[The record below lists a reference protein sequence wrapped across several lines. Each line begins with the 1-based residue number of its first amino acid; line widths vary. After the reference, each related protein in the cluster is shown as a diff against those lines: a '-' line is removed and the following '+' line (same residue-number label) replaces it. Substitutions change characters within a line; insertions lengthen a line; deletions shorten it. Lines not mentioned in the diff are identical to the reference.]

1 MRLPAYALTM
11 NLNKVFLIGRL
22 TQDPELRST
31 PSGQSVA
38 TLRMATNRVWNDPS
52 GNKKDATEF
61 HTVIAWGRLGEIANQ
76 YLKKGGLVMIEGRI
90 QTRTWTD
97 PNNNKRY
104 FTEVVAEGLQLGPRP
119 MGEARSEGA
128 ARTDRPVA
136 EVDGISKTQGQ
147 AGQVPSAQRERQSR
161 NGNDDIPIIDANDP
175 ISSGVEEDEV
185 KIKEEDLPF

>member
-1 MRLPAYALTM
+1 M

-61 HTVIAWGRLGEIANQ
+61 HTVVAWGRLGEIANQ

-104 FTEVVAEGLQLGPRP
+104 FTEVIAEGLQLGPRT
-119 MGEARSEGA
+119 ANATVS
-128 ARTDRPVA
+128 DIRPATNNLKVNA
-136 EVDGISKTQGQ
+136 KD
-147 AGQVPSAQRERQSR
+147 
-161 NGNDDIPIIDANDP
+161 DDIPIIDANDP
-175 ISSGVEEDEV
+175 VSSGVDEDEV

>member
-1 MRLPAYALTM
+1 M
-11 NLNKVFLIGRL
+11 NLNKVYLIGRL

-61 HTVIAWGRLGEIANQ
+61 HTVVAWGRLGEIANQ
-76 YLKKGGLVMIEGRI
+76 YLKRGGLVMIEGRI

-97 PNNNKRY
+97 QNNNKRY
-104 FTEVVAEGLQLGPRP
+104 MTEIVAEGLQLGPRTVSAGNAVSDINNSP
-119 MGEARSEGA
+119 VRSNSSGQ
-128 ARTDRPVA
+128 VHS
-136 EVDGISKTQGQ
+136 GSSGQ
-147 AGQVPSAQRERQSR
+147 ASSGSRQK
-161 NGNDDIPIIDANDP
+161 DDNIPIIDENEP
-175 ISSGVEEDEV
+175 VSSGIEEDEV

>member
-1 MRLPAYALTM
+1 MCLVGNSKKLTRHGCDKSQPVSNGM
-11 NLNKVFLIGRL
+11 NLNKIFLIGRL

-38 TLRMATNRVWNDPS
+38 TLRLATNRVWNDPS

-61 HTVIAWGRLGEIANQ
+61 HTVVAWGRLGEVANQ

-97 PNNNKRY
+97 QNNNKRY
-104 FTEVVAEGLQLGPRP
+104 FTEVIAEGLQLGPRTATNVVSDIKNFSP
-119 MGEARSEGA
+119 
-128 ARTDRPVA
+128 RPKQ
-136 EVDGISKTQGQ
+136 ENK
-147 AGQVPSAQRERQSR
+147 
-161 NGNDDIPIIDANDP
+161 DDNIPIIDANDP
-175 ISSGVEEDEV
+175 VSSGVDEDEV

>member
-1 MRLPAYALTM
+1 M

-38 TLRMATNRVWNDPS
+38 TLRMATNRIWNDPS

-61 HTVIAWGRLGEIANQ
+61 HTVVAWGRLGEIANQ

-104 FTEVVAEGLQLGPRP
+104 FTEVVAEGLQLGPRTTANVMADIKKDP
-119 MGEARSEGA
+119 S
-128 ARTDRPVA
+128 T
-136 EVDGISKTQGQ
+136 SSGQ
-147 AGQVPSAQRERQSR
+147 AKD
-161 NGNDDIPIIDANDP
+161 NDIPIIDANDP
-175 ISSGVEEDEV
+175 VSSGVEEDEV

>member
-1 MRLPAYALTM
+1 M

-38 TLRMATNRVWNDPS
+38 TLRMATNRIWNDPS

-61 HTVIAWGRLGEIANQ
+61 HTIVAWGRLGEIANQ

-90 QTRTWTD
+90 QTRTWID
-97 PNNNKRY
+97 PNNIKKY
-104 FTEVVAEGLQLGPRP
+104 FTEVIAESLQLGPRTANATVSDIKP
-119 MGEARSEGA
+119 
-128 ARTDRPVA
+128 RTNLTPV
-136 EVDGISKTQGQ
+136 K
-147 AGQVPSAQRERQSR
+147 
-161 NGNDDIPIIDANDP
+161 DDDNIPIIDANDP
-175 ISSGVEEDEV
+175 VSSGVDEDEV

>member
-1 MRLPAYALTM
+1 M

-38 TLRMATNRVWNDPS
+38 TLRMATNRVWNDPA
-52 GNKKDATEF
+52 GGKKDFTEF
-61 HTVIAWGRLGEIANQ
+61 HTVVAWGRLGEIANQ

-104 FTEVVAEGLQLGPRP
+104 FTEVVAEGLQLGPRTATN
-119 MGEARSEGA
+119 MVS
-128 ARTDRPVA
+128 D
-136 EVDGISKTQGQ
+136 IKKSK
-147 AGQVPSAQRERQSR
+147 
-161 NGNDDIPIIDANDP
+161 DDDVPIIDANDP
-175 ISSGVEEDEV
+175 VSMGVEEDEV

>member
-1 MRLPAYALTM
+1 M
-11 NLNKVFLIGRL
+11 IGRL

-61 HTVIAWGRLGEIANQ
+61 HTIVAWGRLGEIANQ

-97 PNNNKRY
+97 QNNNKKY
-104 FTEVVAEGLQLGPRP
+104 FTEVVAEGLQLGPRTASASA
-119 MGEARSEGA
+119 GN
-128 ARTDRPVA
+128 V
-136 EVDGISKTQGQ
+136 ISDIKKDKDKD
-147 AGQVPSAQRERQSR
+147 
-161 NGNDDIPIIDANDP
+161 DDIPIIDANDP
-175 ISSGVEEDEV
+175 ISSGVGEDEV

>member
-1 MRLPAYALTM
+1 M

-31 PSGQSVA
+31 PNGQSVA

-97 PNNNKRY
+97 QNNNKKY
-104 FTEVVAEGLQLGPRP
+104 FTEVVAEGLQLGPKP
-119 MGEARSEGA
+119 ASAGNTVSNINPS
-128 ARTDRPVA
+128 THSNP
-136 EVDGISKTQGQ
+136 SGQ
-147 AGQVPSAQRERQSR
+147 ASSGR
-161 NGNDDIPIIDANDP
+161 GKTDDNIPIIDANDP
-175 ISSGVEEDEV
+175 ISSGIEEDEV

>member
-1 MRLPAYALTM
+1 M
-11 NLNKVFLIGRL
+11 NLNKTFLIGRL

-61 HTVIAWGRLGEIANQ
+61 HTVVAWGRLGEVANQ
-76 YLKKGGLVMIEGRI
+76 YLKKGSLVMIEGRI

-104 FTEVVAEGLQLGPRP
+104 FTEVVAEGLQLGPRTTNP
-119 MGEARSEGA
+119 TVSDIKPVDTNSRPEGEARSGGA
-128 ARTDRPVA
+128 ARQDKKDPEPSR
-136 EVDGISKTQGQ
+136 QGGSHG
-147 AGQVPSAQRERQSR
+147 ADA
-161 NGNDDIPIIDANDP
+161 DIPIIDANEP
-175 ISSGVEEDEV
+175 VSSGVVEDEV

>member
-1 MRLPAYALTM
+1 M
-11 NLNKVFLIGRL
+11 NLNKIFLIGRL

-31 PSGQSVA
+31 SSGQSVA

-61 HTVIAWGRLGEIANQ
+61 HTVVAWGRLGEIANQ

-104 FTEVVAEGLQLGPRP
+104 FTEVVAEGLQLGPRTANATVSDIKP
-119 MGEARSEGA
+119 TNRSMDS
-128 ARTDRPVA
+128 THPPQTSSNKD
-136 EVDGISKTQGQ
+136 
-147 AGQVPSAQRERQSR
+147 
-161 NGNDDIPIIDANDP
+161 NDIPIIDANEP
-175 ISSGVEEDEV
+175 VSMGVEEDEV

>member
-1 MRLPAYALTM
+1 M

-31 PSGQSVA
+31 SSGQSVA
-38 TLRMATNRVWNDPS
+38 TLRLATNRVWNDPS

-61 HTVIAWGRLGEIANQ
+61 HTVVAWGRLGEIANQ

-104 FTEVVAEGLQLGPRP
+104 FTEVIAEGLQLGPRT
-119 MGEARSEGA
+119 ATSA
-128 ARTDRPVA
+128 VVSD
-136 EVDGISKTQGQ
+136 IKN
-147 AGQVPSAQRERQSR
+147 PSINPERDK
-161 NGNDDIPIIDANDP
+161 NDNIPIIDANDP
-175 ISSGVEEDEV
+175 VSSGIEEDEV
-185 KIKEEDLPF
+185 KIREEDLPF

>member
-1 MRLPAYALTM
+1 M
-11 NLNKVFLIGRL
+11 NLNKIFLIGRL

-38 TLRMATNRVWNDPS
+38 TLRLATNRIWNDPS
-52 GNKKDATEF
+52 GNKKEATEF
-61 HTVIAWGRLGEIANQ
+61 HTVVAWGRLGEVANQ

-104 FTEVVAEGLQLGPRP
+104 FTEVVAEGLQLGPRTTQ
-119 MGEARSEGA
+119 GLSN
-128 ARTDRPVA
+128 TVA
-136 EVDGISKTQGQ
+136 DIKKNFSTHSMNSGQASSGQ
-147 AGQVPSAQRERQSR
+147 AGEKD
-161 NGNDDIPIIDANDP
+161 NDIPIIDADEP
-175 ISSGVEEDEV
+175 VSSGVEEDEV

>member
-1 MRLPAYALTM
+1 M

-31 PSGQSVA
+31 PNGQSVA

-97 PNNNKRY
+97 QNSNKRY
-104 FTEVVAEGLQLGPRP
+104 FTEVVAEGLQLGPRTT
-119 MGEARSEGA
+119 S
-128 ARTDRPVA
+128 TNNVVSD
-136 EVDGISKTQGQ
+136 IKTSIK
-147 AGQVPSAQRERQSR
+147 PKEEPK
-161 NGNDDIPIIDANDP
+161 DDNIPIIDANDP
-175 ISSGVEEDEV
+175 IS
-185 KIKEEDLPF
+185 

>member
-1 MRLPAYALTM
+1 M

-61 HTVIAWGRLGEIANQ
+61 HTVVAWGRLGEIANQ

-104 FTEVVAEGLQLGPRP
+104 FTEVIAEGLQLGPRT
-119 MGEARSEGA
+119 ARP
-128 ARTDRPVA
+128 TA
-136 EVDGISKTQGQ
+136 EVDHPRTDIDGVLNRRDNG
-147 AGQVPSAQRERQSR
+147 AAAQRDSVQSR
-161 NGNDDIPIIDANDP
+161 ERDAQHRNDNIPIIDANDP
-175 ISSGVEEDEV
+175 ISSGIEEDNV